1 MKTNRFLS
9 FIASIAS
16 IAALS
21 FVTTACEE
29 EKEDLGAPSVEV
41 GQSEVSFEQVGGE
54 TTVQLI
60 ATRDWKAT
68 TEQDWISIDPRE
80 GDASSKAV
88 TIEIKVN
95 ENTGLDREGSVK
107 FDIGFDSKTLT
118 VKQKG
123 SGSAEDMIVY
133 KNDFDKE
140 EAKKTFGTG
149 SSWPYLDQFE
159 GWKNATGTGVGSEV
173 YSYKAMSARANS
185 TSNSNYSDYE
195 GSGVNNL
202 FFGSSAYFSVT
213 GIKLPSSVN
222 YSLTFGTEKYNQDN
236 GSLFKHDE
244 FHVYI
249 TNDGKKWV
257 ELEYSF
263 PNGDKEGRWDLATSN
278 FTVPSGTTSFGIYV
292 KADVASSYRL
302 DDLCLSIASAAGTV
316 IDFSKGIDLG
326 EGGSD
331 TPGSDYDK
339 AESKTVK
346 DFIAAA
352 STSTYYKL
360 KGKVSRFNSQYCSF
374 DLTDETGTIYVYSVD
389 DESKSSFSDKI
400 KDGGTVELAGLY
412 KQYNGKDEV
421 VSAHIFSYSE
431 GSSDPAKEMTISQ
444 VLNAPAGTAAIVSGT
459 VAATYQR
466 GFIIT
471 DGTDYLLVY
480 DGSKCAAKEKD
491 NVKVTGTTSEYGGLI
506 QLASP
511 EVTVVSSDNALTLP
525 SPKVLDAAA
534 FDAYS
539 SSKIEY
545 ISYEGTLTVSGNYVN
560 VEVAGATKHTG
571 SLAYIN
577 DSFNA
582 KSFEGAVVK
591 VTGFYVGLASNNKY
605 VNTMVTELVPSS
617 SDYLTVSTT
626 ALSAAADAT
635 TATFDVK
642 ANVAWTVTSDNA
654 AYTVEP
660 ASGNGNATV
669 TVKFA
674 ANTEEADKVVKITV
688 STTADVAT
696 KSYTV
701 VLTHEGKN
709 SASGTE
715 ITLAIEGNNKWT
727 SASDDTYGKG
737 YEFTKDG
744 IKYAYYKYKSTSD
757 PTAPQSDHIRIY
769 KSSVFVIV
777 PPAGQKIEKVVLNCV
792 SGKSANMTVLS
803 DNTIAVSDVKNNT
816 VTWTGSVDKYAAQ
829 ADVSQVRAKSITV
842 VLK

>member
-1 MKTNRFLS
+1 MSL
-9 FIASIAS
+9 
-16 IAALS
+16 AALS
-21 FVTTACEE
+21 FATTACEDKQE
-29 EKEDLGAPSVEV
+29 EDLGAPSVEL
-41 GQSEVSFEQVGGE
+41 GQSEVSFEQAGGE
-54 TTVQLI
+54 KTVQLT

-68 TEQDWISIDPRE
+68 TDADWISIEPSE
-80 GDASSKAV
+80 GNASSKAV
-88 TIEIKVN
+88 TIEISVN
-95 ENTGLDREGSVK
+95 ENKGLDREGSVK

-159 GWKNATGTGVGSEV
+159 GWKNAAGAGAGSEE
-173 YSYKAMSARANS
+173 YSFKAMSARANS

-222 YSLTFGTEKYNQDN
+222 YSLTFGAEKYNQDN

-263 PNGDKEGRWDLATSN
+263 PDGDKEGRWDLATSN
-278 FTVPSGTTSFGIYV
+278 FTVPAGTATLGIYV
-292 KADVASSYRL
+292 KTDVASSYRL
-302 DDLCLSIASAAGTV
+302 DDLCLSIASEAGVT
-316 IDFSKGIDLG
+316 IDFSKGVDLG
-326 EGGSD
+326 TGGGD

-352 STSTYYKL
+352 NSSTYYKL
-360 KGKVSRFNSQYCSF
+360 KGKVSGFNSKYCSF

-389 DESKSSFSDKI
+389 DETKTAYSDKI
-400 KDGGTVELAGLY
+400 KDGGTVELAGVY
-412 KQYNGKDEV
+412 KKYNDKDEV
-421 VSAHIFSYSE
+421 VNAHILSYTD
-431 GSSDPAKEMTISQ
+431 GGDTPATEMTISQ
-444 VLNAPAGTAAIVSGT
+444 VLSAPKGTAAIVSGT

-511 EVTVVSSDNALTLP
+511 EVTVVSSGNALTLP
-525 SPKVLDAAA
+525 SPKTLDAAA

-545 ISYEGTLTVSGNYVN
+545 ISYEGILKVSGNYVN

-582 KSFEGAVVK
+582 KSFDGAVVK

-605 VNTMVTELVPSS
+605 VNTMVTELVPGD

-626 ALSAAADAT
+626 ALAAAADAT

-642 ANVAWTVTSDNA
+642 ANVAWTVTSDNS

-660 ASGNGNATV
+660 ASGDGNATI

-674 ANTEEADKVVKITV
+674 ANAEEDPKVVKLTV
-688 STTADVAT
+688 STTADVTT

-701 VLTHEGKN
+701 TLTHRGKGGSQGGTEVVASVEKDYLAKNKSGKLDDVISYENDSDYGDTNVTELRVYKGKN
-709 SASGTE
+709 LTIKAVDGYT
-715 ITLAIEGNNKWT
+715 ITKV
-727 SASDDTYGKG
+727 
-737 YEFTKDG
+737 EFTCTKNCG
-744 IKYAYYKYKSTSD
+744 TKHGFYTTSPVSVD
-757 PTAPQSDHIRIY
+757 PGATTTSEGSGNVGTIT
-769 KSSVFVIV
+769 
-777 PPAGQKIEKVVLNCV
+777 V
-792 SGKSANMTVLS
+792 SGNTTMVKYTAK
-803 DNTIAVSDVKNNT
+803 DNQMRVTKLT
-816 VTWTGSVDKYAAQ
+816 VTYKAVK
-829 ADVSQVRAKSITV
+829 
-842 VLK
+842 

>member
-1 MKTNRFLS
+1 MKANRFLS
-9 FIASIAS
+9 FIMSL
-16 IAALS
+16 AALS
-21 FVTTACEE
+21 FATTACEDKQE
-29 EKEDLGAPSVEV
+29 EDLGAPSVEL
-41 GQSEVSFEQVGGE
+41 GQSEVSFEQAGGE
-54 TTVQLI
+54 KTVQLT

-68 TEQDWISIDPRE
+68 TDADWISIEPSE
-80 GDASSKAV
+80 GNASSKAV
-88 TIEIKVN
+88 TIEISVN
-95 ENTGLDREGSVK
+95 ENKGLDREGSVK

-159 GWKNATGTGVGSEV
+159 GWKNAAGAGAGSEE
-173 YSYKAMSARANS
+173 YSFKAMSARANS
-185 TSNSNYSDYE
+185 TSNSDYSDYE

-222 YSLTFGTEKYNQDN
+222 YSLTFGAEKYNQDN

-249 TNDGKKWV
+249 SNDGKKWV
-257 ELEYSF
+257 EIEYSF
-263 PNGDKEGRWDLATSN
+263 PAGDKEGRWDLATSN
-278 FTVPSGTTSFGIYV
+278 FTVPAGTATLGIYV
-292 KADVASSYRL
+292 KTDVASSYRL
-302 DDLCLSIASAAGTV
+302 DDLCLSIASEAGVT
-316 IDFSKGIDLG
+316 IDFSKGVDLG
-326 EGGSD
+326 TGGGD

-352 STSTYYKL
+352 NSSTYYKL
-360 KGKVSRFNSQYCSF
+360 KGKVSGFNSKYCSF

-389 DESKSSFSDKI
+389 DETKTAYSDKI
-400 KDGGTVELAGLY
+400 KDGGTVELAGVY
-412 KQYNGKDEV
+412 KKYNDKDEV
-421 VSAHIFSYSE
+421 VNAHILSYTDGGDTPATEMKISE
-431 GSSDPAKEMTISQ
+431 VLSSPS
-444 VLNAPAGTAAIVSGT
+444 GTAAIVSGT

-511 EVTVVSSDNALTLP
+511 EVTVVSSGNALTLP
-525 SPKVLDAAA
+525 SPKTLDAAA

-545 ISYEGTLTVSGNYVN
+545 ISYEGTLKVSGNYVN

-582 KSFEGAVVK
+582 KSFDGAVVK

-605 VNTMVTELVPSS
+605 VNTMVTELVPGD

-626 ALSAAADAT
+626 ALAAAADAT

-642 ANVAWTVTSDNA
+642 ANVAWTVTSDNS

-660 ASGNGNATV
+660 ASGDGNATI

-674 ANTEEADKVVKITV
+674 ANAEEDPKVVNLTV
-688 STTADVAT
+688 STTADVTT
-696 KSYTV
+696 KSYIVT
-701 VLTHEGKN
+701 LTHRGKGGSQGGKEVVASVEKDYLAKNKSGKLDDVISYENDSDYGDTNVTELRVYKGKN
-709 SASGTE
+709 LTIKAVDGYT
-715 ITLAIEGNNKWT
+715 ITKV
-727 SASDDTYGKG
+727 
-737 YEFTKDG
+737 EFTCTKNCG
-744 IKYAYYKYKSTSD
+744 TKQGFYTTS
-757 PTAPQSDHIRIY
+757 PV
-769 KSSVFVIV
+769 SVDSGATTTSEGSGNVGTIT
-777 PPAGQKIEKVVLNCV
+777 V
-792 SGKSANMTVLS
+792 SGNTTMVKYTAK
-803 DNTIAVSDVKNNT
+803 DNQMRVTKLT
-816 VTWTGSVDKYAAQ
+816 VTYKAVK
-829 ADVSQVRAKSITV
+829 
-842 VLK
+842 

>member
-1 MKTNRFLS
+1 MSL
-9 FIASIAS
+9 
-16 IAALS
+16 AALS
-21 FVTTACEE
+21 FATTACEDK
-29 EKEDLGAPSVEV
+29 KEDLGAPSVEL
-41 GQSEVSFEQVGGE
+41 GQSEVTFEQSGGE
-54 TTVQLI
+54 TTVQLT

-68 TEQDWISIDPRE
+68 TDQDWISIDPRE
-80 GDASSKAV
+80 GKASSKAV

-95 ENTGLDREGSVK
+95 ENKGINREGSVK

-118 VKQKG
+118 IKQKG
-123 SGSAEDMIVY
+123 SGSAEDLIVY

-140 EAKKTFGTG
+140 KAAKGDSGWKT
-149 SSWPYLDQFE
+149 YLDSFD
-159 GWKNATGTGVGSEV
+159 GWRNETGTGIASVTYASSGI
-173 YSYKAMSARANS
+173 SARTN
-185 TSNSNYSDYE
+185 NYHS
-195 GSGVNNL
+195 
-202 FFGSSAYFSVT
+202 GSSASDYSGSGMNYLWFGKAPYFMVKN
-213 GIKLPSSVN
+213 IALPASKN
-222 YSLTFGTEKYNQDN
+222 YTLSFGAERNEYSESGTIDN
-236 GSLFKHDE
+236 TFKHDE
-244 FHVYI
+244 FKVYVS
-249 TNDGKKWV
+249 NDGKKWV

-263 PNGDKEGRWDLATSN
+263 PAGDKNKRWDLASST
-278 FTVPSGTTSFGIYV
+278 FTVPDGTSALYLYFKSTKASVYCFDDLTLSVSDKSGTEV
-292 KADVASSYRL
+292 
-302 DDLCLSIASAAGTV
+302 
-316 IDFSKGIDLG
+316 DFSKGIEITD
-326 EGGSD
+326 GGSD
-331 TPGSDYDK
+331 TPGSDYSK

-346 DFIAAA
+346 DFIATA

-374 DLTDETGTIYVYSVD
+374 DLTDETGTIYVYKVD
-389 DESKSSFSDKI
+389 DESKSSYSDKI

-412 KQYNGKDEV
+412 LQYNGKDEV
-421 VSAHIFSYSE
+421 VNAHILSYSD

-511 EVTVVSSDNALTLP
+511 EVTVVSSGNALTLP
-525 SPKVLDAAA
+525 SPKALDAAA

-545 ISYEGTLTVSGNYVN
+545 ISYEGTLSVSGNYVN
-560 VEVAGATKHTG
+560 VEVAGASKHTG

-582 KSFEGAVVK
+582 KSFDGAVVK

-605 VNTMVTELVPSS
+605 VNTMVTELVPGG

-626 ALSAAADAT
+626 ALSAATDAT

-642 ANVAWTVTSDNA
+642 ANVAWTVTSDNS

-674 ANTEEADKVVKITV
+674 ANTEETSKVVNLTV
-688 STTADVAT
+688 STTAEVAT

-701 VLTHEGKN
+701 TLTHRGKGG
-709 SASGTE
+709 SQGGTE
-715 ITLAIEGNNKWT
+715 VVASVEKDYLAKNK
-727 SASDDTYGKG
+727 
-737 YEFTKDG
+737 
-744 IKYAYYKYKSTSD
+744 
-757 PTAPQSDHIRIY
+757 
-769 KSSVFVIV
+769 
-777 PPAGQKIEKVVLNCV
+777 
-792 SGKSANMTVLS
+792 SGKV
-803 DNTIAVSDVKNNT
+803 DDVISYENDSEY
-816 VTWTGSVDKYAAQ
+816 TGSVSELRVYKGQNLTIKAADGYTITKVEFTCTKDCGVKYGFYTTSPVTVDSGATTTSEGNGN
-829 ADVSQVRAKSITV
+829 VGTITV
-842 VLK
+842 SGNTTMVKYTAKDNQMRVTKLTVTYKAVK